1 MNAHADMKFCPL
13 PQIPNRG
20 TQCWNRKQEA
30 QLEDSCDAIV
40 RTYLN
45 YIGGIKNGTV
55 EMQEAQEGL
64 GGQMSVSHSFL
75 VSVLRMFPFPM
86 TGVLYFCW
94 HVWGEA
100 WPPTTEMQRFHPC
113 RWWFLSGLGKD
124 FTLPSLDRSNV
135 TRTQSFKVGVT

>member
-1 MNAHADMKFCPL
+1 MNVHADMKFCPL
-13 PQIPNRG
+13 SPTPNRG
-20 TQCWNRKQEA
+20 TQRWNRKQEA
-30 QLEDSCDAIV
+30 QLEDSRDAIV

-45 YIGGIKNGTV
+45 YIGGIKNRTV

-64 GGQMSVSHSFL
+64 GGQISVSHSCL

-100 WPPTTEMQRFHPC
+100 WPPTTETQHFHPC